1 MTVYSY
7 SAIKSYSTCP
17 RQYHHRYVLKDLP
30 PVDWDTPALRKG
42 REVHEALERAVLEG
56 NDAPELGPHTF
67 WTPPA
72 LLSKLHKAG
81 ARAEVRMAIREDG
94 SPCDFFAKDA
104 RFRGVID
111 VHLRDPTKGRSL
123 FIDWKTGKFYPDPLQ
138 ADCYAALERAEMP
151 GAKVEFYWVFG
162 EARKLH
168 VERPDARAT
177 ERVLAVIETIE
188 QNQEFNP
195 RPNFSCRWCAVAS
208 CAYNTNP
215 EV

>member
-81 ARAEVRMAIREDG
+81 ARAEVRMAIREDD
-94 SPCDFFAKDA
+94 SPYDFFAKDA
-104 RFRGVID
+104 RFRGVIED
-111 VHLRDPTKGRSL
+111 RKSTRLNSSHVAISYAVFCLK
-123 FIDWKTGKFYPDPLQ
+123 KKNNNLQ
-138 ADCYAALERAEMP
+138 
-151 GAKVEFYWVFG
+151 
-162 EARKLH
+162 
-168 VERPDARAT
+168 
-177 ERVLAVIETIE
+177 
-188 QNQEFNP
+188 
-195 RPNFSCRWCAVAS
+195 
-208 CAYNTNP
+208 
-215 EV
+215 